1 LPNLAIPLVI
11 LLVLV
16 RVKKEEKMGLSLF
29 VNRRL
34 EVQFL
39 SPAPHQPS
47 VDPAALRRFIE
58 LGPPDPHH
66 Q

>member
-1 LPNLAIPLVI
+1 MAESPNLAIPLVI

-16 RVKKEEKMGLSLF
+16 RVKEGQKMGLSLF

-39 SPAPHQPS
+39 SPAPEILLS
-47 VDPAALRRFIE
+47 
-58 LGPPDPHH
+58 
-66 Q
+66 